1 MSRNDTRFT
10 GTSARLKLKAF
21 CMSGRSEIERQA
33 RQADPA
39 RGTSPRANDDRVRDG
54 RFLTAARS
62 EGVGNLRS
70 QRREDISQGW
80 RGRLVGDCPALPHD
94 AFSIPG
100 G

>member
-1 MSRNDTRFT
+1 
-10 GTSARLKLKAF
+10 
-21 CMSGRSEIERQA
+21 MSGSAGIERQA

-39 RGTSPRANDDRVRDG
+39 RGTSPRAYDDRVRDG

-70 QRREDISQGW
+70 ERREDISQSW
-80 RGRLVGDCPALPHD
+80 RGRLIRDRPALPHD